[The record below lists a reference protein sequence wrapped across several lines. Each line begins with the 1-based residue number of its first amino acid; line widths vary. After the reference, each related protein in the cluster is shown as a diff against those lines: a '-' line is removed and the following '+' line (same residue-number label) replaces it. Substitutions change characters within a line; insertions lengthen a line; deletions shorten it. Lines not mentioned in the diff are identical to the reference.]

1 MEFKVKSQELL
12 KKIEELIHEGN
23 VRRIIIKDADGKTF
37 IEIPLSVGVIGMI
50 AAPIVA
56 AVGALA
62 GVVANFT
69 VEVIRIEDTDSAEF
83 TEVVD
88 EKSKENEEEPI
99 S

>member
-1 MEFKVKSQELL
+1 MEFKVKGKELL
-12 KKIEELIHEGN
+12 KKIEELIREGN
-23 VRRIIIKDADGKTF
+23 VRRIIIKDSDGKIF
-37 IEIPLSVGVIGMI
+37 IEIPLSVGVIGII

-69 VEVIRIEDTDSAEF
+69 VEVIKTEDTNTAEF

-88 EKSKENEEEPI
+88 DESNKNKEE
-99 S
+99 

>member
-12 KKIEELIHEGN
+12 QKIEELIREGN
-23 VRRIIIKDADGKTF
+23 VRRIIIKDGDGKTF

-69 VEVIRIEDTDSAEF
+69 VEVIKREDTDVAEF

-88 EKSKENEEEPI
+88 EESNEKKDE
-99 S
+99 

>member
-12 KKIEELIHEGN
+12 QKIEELIREGN
-23 VRRIIIKDADGKTF
+23 VRRIIIKDGNGKTF
-37 IEIPLSVGVIGMI
+37 IEIPLTVGVIGMI

-69 VEVIRIEDTDSAEF
+69 VEVIKREDTDVAEF

-88 EKSKENEEEPI
+88 EESNEKKEE
-99 S
+99 

>member
-1 MEFKVKSQELL
+1 MEFKVRSQELL
-12 KKIEELIHEGN
+12 KKIEELIREGN
-23 VRRIIIKDADGKTF
+23 VRRIIIKDADGKVF

-69 VEVIRIEDTDSAEF
+69 VEVIKADEADIAEF

-88 EKSKENEEEPI
+88 DKAKKNEEG
-99 S
+99 

>member
-12 KKIEELIHEGN
+12 QKIEELIREGN
-23 VRRIIIKDADGKTF
+23 VRRIIIKDGDGKTF
-37 IEIPLSVGVIGMI
+37 IEIPLTIGVIGMI

-69 VEVIRIEDTDSAEF
+69 VEVIKREDTDTAEF

-88 EKSKENEEEPI
+88 EESNEKKEE
-99 S
+99 

>member
-1 MEFKVKSQELL
+1 MEFKVNGKELL
-12 KKIEELIHEGN
+12 KKIEELIREGN
-23 VRRIIIKDADGKTF
+23 VRRIIIKDSDGKIF
-37 IEIPLSVGVIGMI
+37 IEIPLSVGVIGII

-69 VEVIRIEDTDSAEF
+69 VEVIKTEDTNTAEF

-88 EKSKENEEEPI
+88 DESNKNKEE
-99 S
+99 